1 MAFSITVRYFIKSIL
16 MWLQSNIEAIR
27 SGNVYYTTLR
37 GNIRTFHDAWY
48 ILDAGINLTF

>member
-16 MWLQSNIEAIR
+16 MWLQSNIETIR

-37 GNIRTFHDAWY
+37 GNIRIFHDAWY
-48 ILDAGINLTF
+48 ILEAGINLTF